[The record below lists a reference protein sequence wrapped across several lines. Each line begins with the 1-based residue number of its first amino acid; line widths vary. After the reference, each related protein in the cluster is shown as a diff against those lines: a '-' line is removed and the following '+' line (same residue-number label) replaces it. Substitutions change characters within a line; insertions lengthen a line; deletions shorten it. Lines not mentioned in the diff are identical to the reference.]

1 MIGDKDASQR
11 CGKIKTWNYIRIN
24 GLPQYETNHGVWKT
38 WRAFSPRWIQ
48 RSGTRPLLFRQFP
61 SIWYETCS
69 CRKSFEEKALTL
81 IPVSFNYRKFT
92 DAKRCLRDLIS
103 TSCPNDTRTSSLE
116 FALVFD
122 DYNPFC
128 EGSRDLGKIITY
140 VPGFS
145 FTNDFW
151 RLKVFHSGGNLD
163 FKQRCNILLT
173 CFYYCQIRYISL
185 PVLQIRRTFGFSVP
199 PIIWVGTGLMQITIL
214 ERAFIAQHGP
224 QEQKW

>member
-151 RLKVFHSGGNLD
+151 GLKVFHSGIFLRRNI
-163 FKQRCNILLT
+163 KQ
-173 CFYYCQIRYISL
+173 
-185 PVLQIRRTFGFSVP
+185 VFG
-199 PIIWVGTGLMQITIL
+199 GTLI
-214 ERAFIAQHGP
+214 
-224 QEQKW
+224 

>member
-1 MIGDKDASQR
+1 M
-11 CGKIKTWNYIRIN
+11 
-24 GLPQYETNHGVWKT
+24 
-38 WRAFSPRWIQ
+38 
-48 RSGTRPLLFRQFP
+48 
-61 SIWYETCS
+61 
-69 CRKSFEEKALTL
+69 
-81 IPVSFNYRKFT
+81 SFNYRKFT

-151 RLKVFHSGGNLD
+151 RLKVFHSGIFLRRNI
-163 FKQRCNILLT
+163 KQ
-173 CFYYCQIRYISL
+173 
-185 PVLQIRRTFGFSVP
+185 VFG
-199 PIIWVGTGLMQITIL
+199 GTLI
-214 ERAFIAQHGP
+214 
-224 QEQKW
+224 